1 MLFVVSCGE
10 LGRGGRR
17 SIHDTE
23 VIIYII
29 DFKHIE
35 AHWLSHSVTD
45 LATFR
50 IRNAKQGIMTI

>member
-10 LGRGGRR
+10 LRRGGRR

-35 AHWLSHSVTD
+35 AHCLSHSVTVTD
-45 LATFR
+45 INISDYEL
-50 IRNAKQGIMTI
+50 